1 MSKKRQDGWT
11 KDEDTMLT
19 EIVLR
24 HIRTGKT
31 QLEAFKQAGDA
42 LSRTE
47 AACGFR
53 WNTSIRNR
61 HLEAID
67 LAKTDYKQ
75 KINKNNMTIPL
86 NEEEQ
91 KMIEFSIHTLEKVK
105 SAIITS
111 TNQVDESTLK
121 RMRQLQIENEELKQ
135 EIKKYH
141 AAWYEVN
148 QVWNWIKTS
157 NE

>member
-11 KDEDTMLT
+11 KDEDMMLT

-42 LSRTE
+42 LSRTA

-67 LAKTDYKQ
+67 LAKKDYKH
-75 KINKNNMTIPL
+75 KSSKNNMMIPL

-91 KMIEFSIHTLEKVK
+91 KMIDFAIHTLEKIK
-105 SAIITS
+105 SNVIAS

-121 RMRQLQIENEELKQ
+121 RMRQLQIENHELKQ
-135 EIKKYH
+135 EVKKYRE
-141 AAWYEVN
+141 AWDEMN
-148 QVWNWIKTS
+148 QLWNWIKTS

>member
-11 KDEDTMLT
+11 KDEDRMLT

-42 LSRTE
+42 LSRTA

-53 WNTSIRNR
+53 WNTSIRNQ

-67 LAKTDYKQ
+67 LAKKDYKQ
-75 KINKNNMTIPL
+75 KISKNNMTIPL

-91 KMIEFSIHTLEKVK
+91 KMIDFAIHTLEKVK
-105 SAIITS
+105 STVVTS

-121 RMRQLQIENEELKQ
+121 RMRKLQIENQELKQ
-135 EIKKYH
+135 EVKKYRE
-141 AAWYEVN
+141 AWNEMN
-148 QVWNWIKTS
+148 QLWNWIKTS